1 MCIDDNIDKKFVF
14 QNIDKKNQQM
24 KMLKTLSEIDEAKK
38 GNIDNDKIDLLI
50 KKIQSKGKV
59 M

>member
-1 MCIDDNIDKKFVF
+1 
-14 QNIDKKNQQM
+14 
-24 KMLKTLSEIDEAKK
+24 MLKTLSEIDEAKK

>member
-1 MCIDDNIDKKFVF
+1 
-14 QNIDKKNQQM
+14 M
-24 KMLKTLSEIDEAKK
+24 KLLTKLSEIEQAKK

-59 M
+59 MQDVNLRYCPVKEVVAKR